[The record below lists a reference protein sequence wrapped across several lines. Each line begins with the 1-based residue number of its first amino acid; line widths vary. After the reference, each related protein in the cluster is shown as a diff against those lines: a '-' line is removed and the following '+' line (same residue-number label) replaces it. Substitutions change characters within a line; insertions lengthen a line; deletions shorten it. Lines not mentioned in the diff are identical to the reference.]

1 MGVFTEM
8 CNCKNMQVI
17 SAGQKLNINND
28 LENNV
33 LMNQEP
39 KSNVEEKNGKKKNN
53 NNNEANN
60 DAETYN
66 ISLKGGIMGPKRKK
80 KGKDKLSSKG
90 GEREKEKDKD
100 KEKKE
105 NMINNC
111 LIDDASDESN
121 ISDSVPSD
129 IVLAE
134 KLKIISKE
142 KKSKFKDSNKI
153 NIVII
158 GQKEVG
164 KSSFCIRFVENR
176 FEDFYI
182 PSIGVEKFTKMTA
195 YNSRNFKIN
204 FSVICGSDK
213 LKKWINLIEEAD
225 FFFFFMT

>member
-80 KGKDKLSSKG
+80 KGKRKRQRQRKKRKYDK
-90 GEREKEKDKD
+90 
-100 KEKKE
+100 
-105 NMINNC
+105 
-111 LIDDASDESN
+111 
-121 ISDSVPSD
+121 
-129 IVLAE
+129 
-134 KLKIISKE
+134 
-142 KKSKFKDSNKI
+142 
-153 NIVII
+153 
-158 GQKEVG
+158 
-164 KSSFCIRFVENR
+164 
-176 FEDFYI
+176 
-182 PSIGVEKFTKMTA
+182 
-195 YNSRNFKIN
+195 
-204 FSVICGSDK
+204 
-213 LKKWINLIEEAD
+213 
-225 FFFFFMT
+225 

>member
-8 CNCKNMQVI
+8 CNCKNMQVV
-17 SAGQKLNINND
+17 SAGQNLNINND

-66 ISLKGGIMGPKRKK
+66 LSLKGGIMGPKRKK

-164 KSSFCIRFVENR
+164 KSRAGAAAPALNNHGLYCG
-176 FEDFYI
+176 ED
-182 PSIGVEKFTKMTA
+182 A
-195 YNSRNFKIN
+195 
-204 FSVICGSDK
+204 
-213 LKKWINLIEEAD
+213 
-225 FFFFFMT
+225 